1 MTLNLGKRGKILM
14 GTIEPNRSADIAC
27 CVLEPSTKSEGIRV
41 QVKGS
46 KCPCWIIGS
55 IVDSRCRTRA
65 GSITTILSNSN
76 VGRAATR
83 NQKNQKKEKRKQ
95 GNQSVRIQE
104 QNRIEQSMDLEP
116 MAGAEEQGT
125 SQTAN
130 KLQQHNTTQYNV
142 LVEKVPIV
150 VQKCG
155 RVIDCA

>member
-1 MTLNLGKRGKILM
+1 M
-14 GTIEPNRSADIAC
+14 GTIEQNRSTGIAC
-27 CVLEPSTKSEGIRV
+27 CVLVPSTKSEGIPV

-46 KCPCWIIGS
+46 KSPFGIIGN
-55 IVDSRCRTRA
+55 IVNGRCRTRT

-76 VGRAATR
+76 VGWAATR